1 MRHVEVPNII
11 HEARRSTRPGVIF
24 HAVGPLLYN
33 RLLAPSTPAHIY
45 KLSTTK
51 GNHVRC
57 FRAVRV
63 RHVTTAC
70 ADCFDQTCQ
79 GWQLRH
85 LLDVQ
90 RPTCRGTR
98 SPECPRRAR
107 RGCGALSFSLSLKNG
122 MPAKLQPCGVQA
134 RSSCDHA
141 ADTKSCFFRVL
152 PLLLA
157 ILSSTYTFSFSF
169 FSFLFFFNGKG
180 QLGASLRA
188 LSCSRTGRDPGQS
201 LLLSC
206 PEVP

>member
-1 MRHVEVPNII
+1 MIKVATDAQKISLRVSRWPMVLPKTPDPEEKGRKLATFLITVRHVEVPNII

-63 RHVTTAC
+63 RHLTAAC

-90 RPTCRGTR
+90 RPACRGTR

-107 RGCGALSFSLSLKNG
+107 RGCGALSFSL
-122 MPAKLQPCGVQA
+122 
-134 RSSCDHA
+134 
-141 ADTKSCFFRVL
+141 
-152 PLLLA
+152 
-157 ILSSTYTFSFSF
+157 
-169 FSFLFFFNGKG
+169 
-180 QLGASLRA
+180 
-188 LSCSRTGRDPGQS
+188 
-201 LLLSC
+201 
-206 PEVP
+206 